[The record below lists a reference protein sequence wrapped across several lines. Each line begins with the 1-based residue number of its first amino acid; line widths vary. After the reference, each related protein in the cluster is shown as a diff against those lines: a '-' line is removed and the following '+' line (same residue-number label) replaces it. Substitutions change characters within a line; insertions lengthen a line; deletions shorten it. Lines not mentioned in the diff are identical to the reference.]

1 MTLKEAHEI
10 QRRELISLRAENAR
24 LKKQLEPSFPV
35 EEKLSLERHVRH
47 LEQVIQTK
55 DKRYESLRQSNSI
68 TQKQFRDLNLQ
79 ILDLQE
85 RVKELE
91 AENDELKHR
100 AESAEAEV
108 KELNGTNQKLNAR
121 LNINFENSSL
131 PSSALPFRKKVTN
144 NRKPSGKKPGGQ
156 PHHKGNTR
164 KQLTPTREPIIIP
177 PPEEY
182 LSDPDIYPTGK
193 KLSKQ
198 LIDISVNVIVQDY
211 ITDEY
216 RRRSNGTRLHAPFP
230 DGIVNDVN
238 YGPSLKGFAFL
249 LNNYYNVSIAKTK
262 QCISD
267 LTYGAVSP
275 STGMICHLSKEFSIK
290 TASDRKKIFSLLRH
304 SDILYSD
311 ATVSNVNGKRK
322 AVILTTDKENVLYQH
337 FDHKGHE
344 GLEKTPVNDCSGTIV
359 HDHDRT
365 YYTYGTSHQECLAHV
380 LRYLVAAQENEP
392 HLTWHK
398 KMHSLLQRIIHT
410 SKKAR
415 NKGNKGIP
423 PDKKRELK
431 EKYYSILDLATE
443 EYDAHPPSADN
454 NAGYNLQKRLRDYA
468 DAHLY
473 FLDHPDVDHTNNISE
488 RELRKFKRKQKQAVV
503 FRSQNGPGFVCDA
516 LTIIETARMQ
526 NQSVFYVVKT
536 AFQKNVPISP
546 VKICKKPTTLPLH
559 IRSHRRVA
567 NL

>member
-91 AENDELKHR
+91 TENAELKHR

-164 KQLTPTREPIIIP
+164 KQLPPTREPIIIP
-177 PPEEY
+177 PPENY

-193 KLSKQ
+193 QLSKQ

-211 ITDEY
+211 ITDEF
-216 RRRSNGTRLHAPFP
+216 RKRSNGTRVHAPFP
-230 DGIVNDVN
+230 EGIVNNVN

-249 LNNYYNVSIAKTK
+249 LNNYFNVSVAKTR

-267 LTYGAVSP
+267 LTYGVIKP
-275 STGMICHLSKEFSIK
+275 STGMISNLSKEFSLK
-290 TASDRKKIFSLLRH
+290 TAQDRKKIFSLLHH
-304 SDILYSD
+304 SDTLYSD
-311 ATVSNVNGKRK
+311 ATVSNVNGTRK

-337 FDHKGHE
+337 LDHKGHD
-344 GLEKTPVNDCSGTIV
+344 GLEQTPVNDCKSTLV
-359 HDHDRT
+359 HDHDKS
-365 YYTYGTSHQECLAHV
+365 YYSYGSHHQECLAHV

-392 HLTWHK
+392 ELTWHK
-398 KMHSLLQRIIHT
+398 KMHSHLQKMIHK
-410 SKKAR
+410 SKKS
-415 NKGNKGIP
+415 KSGIP

-431 EKYYSILDLATE
+431 MMYFSILDLADK
-443 EYDAHPPSADN
+443 EYSEHPPDPN
-454 NAGYNLQKRLRDYA
+454 NRDGFNLQKRLREYA
-468 DAHLY
+468 NAHLY
-473 FLDHPDVDHTNNISE
+473 FLDHPDVDYTNNISE

-503 FRSQNGPGFVCDA
+503 FRSTRGAECVCDA

-526 NQSVFYVVKT
+526 NQCVFSVVKK
-536 AFQKNVPISP
+536 AFQKNEQSSNT
-546 VKICKKPTTLPLH
+546 KFCKKSTTILRPLPYY
-559 IRSHRRVA
+559 RKVA
-567 NL
+567 NH